1 MIYYYYYYYYY
12 YYQYVSF
19 VFQMLENGKSNL
31 CNREIL
37 KERGS

>member
-1 MIYYYYYYYYY
+1 MIYYYYYYYY

-31 CNREIL
+31 CNR
-37 KERGS
+37 